1 VTFIGKWRDFFGGI
15 WQGCAGVRG
24 VEPGHVIWNLVTV
37 VGTGGFCPGAG
48 LLGEVLGVLDEK
60 LP

>member
-1 VTFIGKWRDFFGGI
+1 MDGGLPSLSRDMLFGT
-15 WQGCAGVRG
+15 WSRWLA
-24 VEPGHVIWNLVTV
+24 P
-37 VGTGGFCPGAG
+37 GGFCPGAG